1 MDKKSTLL
9 ITMFIVL
16 SAISLIAG
24 ELLWND
30 EELSSLGSIERK
42 AVVLPY
48 CTIHAVN
55 CGPKFINLPP
65 CVTFRK
71 VCPVIV

>member
-1 MDKKSTLL
+1 MVL

-16 SAISLIAG
+16 SAIQLAAG

-30 EELSSLGSIERK
+30 EELTSLEKIERK

-48 CTIHAVN
+48 CTIHAVR
-55 CGPKFINLPP
+55 CGPTFINLPP
-65 CVTFRK
+65 CITYK
-71 VCPVIV
+71 KICPVIV